1 MWQFGGAAERYGE
14 EDMPTAASKTT
25 KRKILIVEDE
35 PFLAEMYKTKFESLG
50 YQVVIADNGELGIAM
65 MRSEKPNLVLLD
77 IIMPVM
83 DGYTV
88 LKQVRSDPEL
98 KHQLVVVFSN
108 LGQDEEVMKGLQLG
122 ADDYLIKSNLTPT
135 ELTKKLEAVL
145 AKGKSDKA
153 DSLRPIHILL
163 IEDSRDI
170 VDMYT
175 KRFDHEG
182 FQCQVAENGAWGLKL
197 AQTAPFDVILLDLM
211 MPALN
216 GLEALKTLRATP
228 KLKKTPIL
236 VLTNSGEPHDLE
248 EAKRVGATEVYLK
261 ARVTPTQIVNR
272 IRELVKT

>member
-1 MWQFGGAAERYGE
+1 MALKNGHN
-14 EDMPTAASKTT
+14 K
-25 KRKILIVEDE
+25 KILIVEDE
-35 PFLAEMYKTKFESLG
+35 RQMYEVLVDKFTMAGFS
-50 YQVVIADNGELGIAM
+50 VVGASNGEEGLSQALKERPDVI
-65 MRSEKPNLVLLD
+65 LLD